1 MTRSA
6 IQHHS
11 MQAPRGNQKVVFIAV
26 VGALA
31 FAALP
36 FISKQVGTELR
47 DSSHFKCLFVVNVVR
62 HFALFSGPLLPS
74 RCEKGSKTLPI
85 CVMLHMTQ
93 RMLLEIL
100 A

>member
-11 MQAPRGNQKVVFIAV
+11 MQAPRGNQKVVFLAV

-36 FISKQVGTELR
+36 FISKEVGTESR
-47 DSSHFKCLFVVNVVR
+47 DSSHVKR
-62 HFALFSGPLLPS
+62 HPSPELCSSLHFTLRPSPALLGAK
-74 RCEKGSKTLPI
+74 KGARRGQHAGCFI
-85 CVMLHMTQ
+85 
-93 RMLLEIL
+93 
-100 A
+100 